1 MPASPYTREVLVEAA
16 SSSRTL
22 SEALTKLGLDPRS
35 STRRYIQ
42 DRMRRLGV
50 DASHFQREGRW
61 TREVLAAAVAVCS
74 NMNEVLRHL
83 GVEVVGGQHTHIS
96 RRVRAFGIDTSHFT
110 CTPRTRRRLKPEDL
124 LTVQD
129 PATARRI
136 QSDRLRRAMTGAGR
150 LERCASCGA
159 DPVWRGR
166 PLPLEVD
173 HVNGDWR
180 DNRLENLRFLCPNC
194 HSTTDTYRGRNRRQR

>member
-1 MPASPYTREVLVEAA
+1 MPASRYTRELLTEAAA
-16 SSSRTL
+16 SSRTM
-22 SEALTKLGLDPRS
+22 SEVLTKLGLDPQS
-35 STRRYIQ
+35 PARRYIRS
-42 DRMRRLGV
+42 RMRQLDV
-50 DASHFQREGRW
+50 DASHLQREGRW
-61 TREVLAAAVAVCS
+61 TREVLAAAVAACS
-74 NMNEVLRHL
+74 NMNDVLRHL

-110 CTPRTRRRLKPEDL
+110 CAPRTRRRLKPEDL

-136 QSDRLRRAMTGAGR
+136 QSDRLRRAMTGAG
-150 LERCASCGA
+150 LAQRCASCGT
-159 DPVWRGR
+159 DPIWRGR

-180 DNRLENLRFLCPNC
+180 DNRLGNLRFLCPNC
-194 HSTTDTYRGRNRRQR
+194 HSTTDTYRGRNRRRQ